1 MGIQTPKETNHEKKN
16 ISNTDIEKF
25 WVFFLCKVKILM
37 NNF

>member
-1 MGIQTPKETNHEKKN
+1 MGIQTPTETNHEKKIN

-25 WVFFLCKVKILM
+25 WVFLCKVKILM